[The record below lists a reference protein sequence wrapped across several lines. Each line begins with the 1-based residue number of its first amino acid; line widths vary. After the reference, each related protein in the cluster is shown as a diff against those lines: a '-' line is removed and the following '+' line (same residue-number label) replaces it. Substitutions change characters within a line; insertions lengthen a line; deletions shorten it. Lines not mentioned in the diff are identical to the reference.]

1 MSARSMVRWT
11 YTEGPLRGR
20 SYEGS
25 AGAPGGEAGLAADPA
40 AAALF
45 EALGRGEHW
54 GAVRSLRVR
63 RDPRAPGSSMAD
75 FQLDVHGEGELLE
88 HFEGVPVVFPDR
100 ESGLPCG
107 ICSDVS
113 EGGYVQA
120 KVISSSTAVWKRLSE
135 QGFRLLK
142 ESREKKQR
150 LQELK
155 STLPAAEFKQKQGN
169 AAVRRGDFATAENLY
184 SEAIDAG
191 PGSAALLANR
201 ALARLK
207 LGDWTGCEEDCT
219 ATLRLE
225 PGHVKALL
233 RRAAGRQALGQF
245 IRAEEDYCSV
255 LSIQPQNADA
265 LSGLAR
271 CATDSNPESRD
282 WTPGP
287 GRSLF
292 WDMER
297 DRPSW

>member
-1 MSARSMVRWT
+1 M
-11 YTEGPLRGR
+11 
-20 SYEGS
+20 
-25 AGAPGGEAGLAADPA
+25 
-40 AAALF
+40 
-45 EALGRGEHW
+45 
-54 GAVRSLRVR
+54 
-63 RDPRAPGSSMAD
+63 
-75 FQLDVHGEGELLE
+75 
-88 HFEGVPVVFPDR
+88 
-100 ESGLPCG
+100 
-107 ICSDVS
+107 
-113 EGGYVQA
+113 
-120 KVISSSTAVWKRLSE
+120 
-135 QGFRLLK
+135 
-142 ESREKKQR
+142 
-150 LQELK
+150 
-155 STLPAAEFKQKQGN
+155 PAAEFKQKQGN